1 MIWRVT
7 LGMMLISAG
16 CLVLP
21 SFQAEK
27 MQVELK
33 PVVNEAF
40 KRGEKLT
47 YRIHYGAMD
56 AGNAVLEIKDEE
68 KEIAGRKT
76 FHAVGIGYSKGTF
89 DWFFKVRDK
98 YETYIDEEAV
108 IPWVFVRRVNEGGFK
123 IEQDYIFNQYKKKV
137 DANGTSYDVP
147 ENTQDMLSAFYA
159 ARCIDFSKAKTGEIF
174 TINSFVD
181 KELFPLKI
189 KYIGKE
195 TITTKLGKFNCI
207 KFRPVIQKGRVFKHE
222 EDLNVW
228 ITDDKNHVPLR
239 AEAKILVGSIKMDLE
254 KYEGL
259 ANPIAKVQ

>member
-1 MIWRVT
+1 MKTRIVC
-7 LGMMLISAG
+7 MLWLAVAI
-16 CLVLP
+16 CIVFP
-21 SFQAEK
+21 SFQSSDNR
-27 MQVELK
+27 VDLK
-33 PVVNEAF
+33 PVANEAF

-47 YRIHYGAMD
+47 YRIHYGVMD
-56 AGNAVLEIKDEE
+56 AGHAVLEIKDEV

-98 YETYIDEEAV
+98 YETYIDEDAI

-123 IEQDYIFNQYKKKV
+123 IEQDYIFNQYRKKV

-147 ENTQDMLSAFYA
+147 ENTQDMLSAFYS

-195 TITTKLGKFNCI
+195 TISTSLGKFNCI

-228 ITDDKNHVPLR
+228 ITDDKNHIPLR